1 MTRSCVQDPRETM
14 GVKPHRALSWR
25 GEQQCSRH
33 GQAEL
38 DVKRMVRTPQRTL
51 VALPD
56 YRIDGERRWP

>member
-25 GEQQCSRH
+25 GEQPCSRPMRT
-33 GQAEL
+33 QL
-38 DVKRMVRTPQRTL
+38 DVKRMVRYAQRTL

-56 YRIDGERRWP
+56 Y

>member
-25 GEQQCSRH
+25 GEQPCSRQ
-33 GQAEL
+33 GQTQL
-38 DVKRMVRTPQRTL
+38 DVKWMVRCPQRTL

-56 YRIDGERRWP
+56 Y